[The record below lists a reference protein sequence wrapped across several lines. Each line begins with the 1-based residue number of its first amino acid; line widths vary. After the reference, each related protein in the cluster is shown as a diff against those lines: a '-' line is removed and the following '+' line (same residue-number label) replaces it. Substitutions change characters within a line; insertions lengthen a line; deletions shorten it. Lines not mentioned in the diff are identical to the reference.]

1 MRAEA
6 SVEPPSGCRDAK
18 QQANGE
24 VDCAW
29 VNPTPFWLN
38 VRLRLVSWE
47 LSGGGQWVLIPHT
60 QK

>member
-6 SVEPPSGCRDAK
+6 SVEPPSGCRDAE

-29 VNPTPFWLN
+29 VNPTALWLN
-38 VRLRLVSWE
+38 VRLTLVGVGS
-47 LSGGGQWVLIPHT
+47 
-60 QK
+60 